1 MNKFLDKRVKAT
13 SRKVQEPKREP
24 GTAYEFLNEC
34 AACWNALD
42 EARRKLRRSLMYS
55 YGDQWGDLVTDPDTL
70 AQITEGDL
78 IKKNG
83 KVPLKNNMIA
93 PILSNIEGQLRQNL
107 MRPVCVVRDQSESR
121 VGEMMSIAIEYVH
134 DINEMEELDA
144 DSMRMLLN
152 GGMTAQRV
160 EYGINRSKDKRD
172 VWVYAVNPSR
182 LFFNANLEDV
192 RMWDLNCIG
201 ELFDL
206 PLDDVLAHFG
216 GTPQQKERIRNIY
229 HSVDAQSYA
238 TRAMQGDEARSLSFY
253 TPSRSNLCRVILGW
267 KLETRDAYLWNDTQR
282 GTWGYLPYDDESRKK
297 LDAEND
303 RRRKEALKLKGESGL
318 QEVKSE
324 SGKPAPMSETESSLS
339 RFTANAAGVQSHE
352 VGLKV
357 KAADKRAQSASLLD
371 AMPSESGLRGAKG
384 ENGKLK
390 TERLKLTPMSEAGN
404 SNFETESVGTVSDD
418 DLLLIEYEFATERYW
433 YYRYMSPYGDVLQ
446 EGRSPYWHGEHNYV
460 LHLYP
465 LVQGRLGNFVE
476 QFIDQQRAINR
487 TATLIDF
494 IRGTSSKGVLVVD
507 DDAFESMSR
516 EEVIDEYVRYNGVLF
531 VKLKPGQSIDGVVR
545 QYNSGAAVAGDFELL
560 NLQLRLINEISG
572 VNSAMQGQSPRSGT
586 PASLY
591 AQQVQNSSL
600 NLKGLFDGFRTFR
613 RRRDAKV
620 MKTLQ
625 QYYNENRYIDL
636 AGSQYSEEAKWYD
649 PQKVQESELDITI
662 SEGYNT
668 PAFQM
673 IANDFLMELFRANAL
688 DVKTMLENSSYPF
701 ATKILE
707 AIKRNEEA
715 AAKGKPFDGIPP
727 ELMAQLQ
734 AGAATGGQAPI
745 ADAEMQGTM
754 GFSQPQASQPTM
766 PQ

>member
-1 MNKFLDKRVKAT
+1 MNKFLDKRVKAH
-13 SRKVQEPKREP
+13 SRKVQEPPKEP

-55 YGDQWGDLVTDPDTL
+55 YGDQWGDLVIDPDTL
-70 AQITEGDL
+70 AQMTEGDL

-107 MRPVCVVRDQSESR
+107 MRPVCVARDQSEGR

-144 DSMRMLLN
+144 DSMRLLLN
-152 GGMTAQRV
+152 GGMVAQRV

-172 VWVYAVNPSR
+172 VWVYSVNPSR
-182 LFFNANLEDV
+182 LFFNTNIEDV

-216 GTPQQKERIRNIY
+216 NTPQQKERIRNIY
-229 HSVDAQSYA
+229 SSVDSQVYGVRS
-238 TRAMQGDEARSLSFY
+238 MQGDEARTLAFY
-253 TPSRSNLCRVILGW
+253 TPSHSNLCRVILGW
-267 KLETRDAYLWNDTQR
+267 KLETRDAYLWNDPER
-282 GTWGYLPYDDESRKK
+282 GTWGYLPYDEESRKK
-297 LDAEND
+297 LDDENE
-303 RRRKEALKLKGESGL
+303 RRRKEAMERKGESGK
-318 QEVKSE
+318 VKGE
-324 SGKPAPMSETESSLS
+324 DDASLS
-339 RFTANAAGVQSHE
+339 DFTFDLSPR
-352 VGLKV
+352 
-357 KAADKRAQSASLLD
+357 KA
-371 AMPSESGLRGAKG
+371 
-384 ENGKLK
+384 
-390 TERLKLTPMSEAGN
+390 
-404 SNFETESVGTVSDD
+404 DD
-418 DLLLIEYEFATERYW
+418 DLLLIEYEFATERFW

-465 LVQGRLGNFVE
+465 LIQGRLGNFVE

-613 RRRDAKV
+613 RRRDTKV

-625 QYYNENRYIDL
+625 QYYNESRYIDL

-715 AAKGKPFDGIPP
+715 AAQGKPLEGIPP
-727 ELMAQLQ
+727 GLMTEVQKD
-734 AGAATGGQAPI
+734 GIGGQSA
-745 ADAEMQGTM
+745 AMLAAAGL
-754 GFSQPQASQPTM
+754 AQPTAQQPPTM
-766 PQ
+766 Q

>member
-13 SRKVQEPKREP
+13 FSRPPEPVKEQ

-107 MRPVCVVRDQSESR
+107 MRPVCVARDQSEGR

-172 VWVYAVNPSR
+172 VWVYSVNPSR
-182 LFFNANLEDV
+182 LFFNTNLEDV

-216 GTPQQKERIRNIY
+216 NTPQQKQRIRNIY
-229 HSVDAQSYA
+229 HSVDAQNYA
-238 TRAMQGDEARSLSFY
+238 TRAMQGDEARTLSFY

-267 KLETRDAYLWNDTQR
+267 KLESRDAYLWNDTQR
-282 GTWGYLPYDDESRKK
+282 GTWGYVPYDEENRRK
-297 LDAEND
+297 LDDENA
-303 RRRKEALKLKGESGL
+303 RRRKEAE
-318 QEVKSE
+318 
-324 SGKPAPMSETESSLS
+324 
-339 RFTANAAGVQSHE
+339 R
-352 VGLKV
+352 LKV

-371 AMPSESGLRGAKG
+371 AVPSESGLREAKC

-390 TERLKLTPMSEAGN
+390 TERLNLAPMNEAGN
-404 SNFETESVGTVSDD
+404 LNFETGNANAVSDD

-465 LVQGRLGNFVE
+465 LIQGRLGNFVE

-625 QYYNENRYIDL
+625 QYYNESRYIDL
-636 AGSQYSEEAKWYD
+636 AGTQYSEEAKWYD
-649 PQKVQESELDITI
+649 PQKVQDSELDITI

-715 AAKGKPFDGIPP
+715 AAQGKPLEGISP
-727 ELMAQLQ
+727 ELMTQLPVGNG
-734 AGAATGGQAPI
+734 AGGESGIVPPVGKQGAVAAL
-745 ADAEMQGTM
+745 
-754 GFSQPQASQPTM
+754 QPSVSRLPV
-766 PQ
+766 

>member
-1 MNKFLDKRVKAT
+1 MNKFVNRKVKA
-13 SRKVQEPKREP
+13 EPALRDGIVEKSE
-24 GTAYEFLNEC
+24 GSAVDFLNEC
-34 AACWNALD
+34 AACWIALD

-55 YGDQWGDLVTDPDTL
+55 YGDQWGDYVRDPDTL
-70 AQITEGDL
+70 SMITEGEL

-93 PILSNIEGQLRQNL
+93 PILSNIDGQMRQNL
-107 MRPVCVVRDQSESR
+107 LRPVCVARDQAEGR
-121 VGEMMSIAIEYVH
+121 VGEMMSVAIEYVH
-134 DINEMEELDA
+134 DINEMEEVDS

-152 GGMTAQRV
+152 GGMTAQRI
-160 EYGINRSKDKRD
+160 EYGMNPSRGQKD

-182 LFFNANLEDV
+182 LFFNTNLEDV

-201 ELFDL
+201 EIFDL
-206 PLDDVLAHFG
+206 PLEQVLALFAR
-216 GTPQQKERIRNIY
+216 TQADKER
-229 HSVDAQSYA
+229 VKSYYLEVA
-238 TRAMQGDEARSLSFY
+238 GDNSLVTRAMQGDETASLSFY
-253 TPSRSNLCRVILGW
+253 TPSRPDLCRVILGW
-267 KLETRDAYLWNDTQR
+267 KLESRDAYCWNDNQK
-282 GTWGYLPYDDESRKK
+282 GTWGYLPYTSASKK
-297 LDAEND
+297 RLDSENN
-303 RRRKEALKLKGESGL
+303 RRKQEAK
-318 QEVKSE
+318 
-324 SGKPAPMSETESSLS
+324 
-339 RFTANAAGVQSHE
+339 AAGLAEEDV
-352 VGLKV
+352 
-357 KAADKRAQSASLLD
+357 LLVD
-371 AMPSESGLRGAKG
+371 YA
-384 ENGKLK
+384 
-390 TERLKLTPMSEAGN
+390 
-404 SNFETESVGTVSDD
+404 
-418 DLLLIEYEFATERYW
+418 FAIERYW
-433 YYRYMSPYGDVLQ
+433 YYRYMTPYGNVLQ

-465 LVQGRLGNFVE
+465 LVQGKLGNFVE

-572 VNSAMQGQSPRSGT
+572 VNSAMQGQSPRAGT

-600 NLKGLFDGFRTFR
+600 NLKGLFDSYRNFR
-613 RRRDAKV
+613 RRRDIKL
-620 MKTLQ
+620 MKTIQ
-625 QYYNENRYIDL
+625 QYYTEVRYIDL
-636 AGSQYSEEAKWYD
+636 AGSEYSEEARWYN
-649 PQKVQESELDITI
+649 PEKVRDAQIDLTI

-668 PAFQM
+668 PAYQM

-707 AIKRNEEA
+707 AIKRKEEQA
-715 AAKGKPFDGIPP
+715 AQGAPMNGISP
-727 ELMAQLQ
+727 ELLAGLQQ
-734 AGAATGGQAPI
+734 AGQEQSPEQSNSHEAPPAT
-745 ADAEMQGTM
+745 DAY
-754 GFSQPQASQPTM
+754 
-766 PQ
+766 

>member
-1 MNKFLDKRVKAT
+1 MNKFLDKRVKAS
-13 SRKVQEPKREP
+13 SRREHGEEKEP
-24 GTAYEFLNEC
+24 GIAYEFLAEC

-70 AQITEGDL
+70 AQITEGEL

-107 MRPVCVVRDQSESR
+107 MRPVCVARDQSEGR
-121 VGEMMSIAIEYVH
+121 VGEMMSVAIEYVH
-134 DINEMEELDA
+134 DINEMEEVDA
-144 DSMRMLLN
+144 DCMRMLLN
-152 GGMTAQRV
+152 GGMMAQRV
-160 EYGINRSKDKRD
+160 EYGMNRSKDKQD

-182 LFFNANLEDV
+182 LFFNTNIEDV
-192 RMWDLNCIG
+192 RMWDLTCVG

-216 GTPQQKERIRNIY
+216 NTPQQKERIRNIY
-229 HSVDAQSYA
+229 SSVDSQTYGV
-238 TRAMQGDEARSLSFY
+238 RAMQGDEARSLSFY
-253 TPSRSNLCRVILGW
+253 SASHSNLCRVILGW

-282 GTWGYLPYDDESRKK
+282 GTWGYLPYDEESRKK

-303 RRRKEALKLKGESGL
+303 RRRKETG
-318 QEVKSE
+318 
-324 SGKPAPMSETESSLS
+324 
-339 RFTANAAGVQSHE
+339 
-352 VGLKV
+352 
-357 KAADKRAQSASLLD
+357 
-371 AMPSESGLRGAKG
+371 
-384 ENGKLK
+384 
-390 TERLKLTPMSEAGN
+390 RLKLAPMSEAGN
-404 SNFETESVGTVSDD
+404 SNFETGNANAVSDD

-433 YYRYMSPYGDVLQ
+433 YYRYMSPNGDILQ

-600 NLKGLFDGFRTFR
+600 NLKGLFDAFRTFR

-625 QYYNENRYIDL
+625 QYYTESRYIDL
-636 AGSQYSEEAKWYD
+636 AGTQYSEEAKWYD
-649 PQKVQESELDITI
+649 PQKVQDSELDITI

-668 PAFQM
+668 PAYQM
-673 IANDFLMELFRANAL
+673 LANDFLMELFRANAV

-715 AAKGKPFDGIPP
+715 VAGGQQMQGIPP
-727 ELMAQLQ
+727 ELMAQVQ
-734 AGAATGGQAPI
+734 AAGKREVGTNLPGAMPGG
-745 ADAEMQGTM
+745 
-754 GFSQPQASQPTM
+754 SVK
-766 PQ
+766 

>member
-1 MNKFLDKRVKAT
+1 MYIVMNKFLDKRVKSQAG
-13 SRKVQEPKREP
+13 KEPVKTKAP
-24 GTAYEFLNEC
+24 GTAIAFLNEC
-34 AACWNALD
+34 AACWNSLD
-42 EARRKLRRSLMYS
+42 EARRRLRRSLMYS
-55 YGDQWGDLVTDPDTL
+55 YGDQWGDIVTDPDTL
-70 AQITEGDL
+70 SQITEGEL

-107 MRPVCVVRDQSESR
+107 MRPVCVARDQSEGR
-121 VGEMMSIAIEYVH
+121 VGEMMSVAIEYVH

-160 EYGINRSKDKRD
+160 EYGVNPSKDKRD

-182 LFFNANLEDV
+182 LFFNANIEDV
-192 RMWDLNCIG
+192 RMWDVTCIG

-206 PLDDVLAHFG
+206 PLDDVMAHFG
-216 GTPQQKERIRNIY
+216 HTKEEKERIRDIY
-229 HSVDAQSYA
+229 GNVSAYESGN
-238 TRAMQGDEARSLSFY
+238 RAMQGDETRSLTFY
-253 TPSRSNLCRVILGW
+253 SPTRSNLCRVILGW
-267 KLETRDAYLWNDTQR
+267 KLESRDAYFWNDPQR
-282 GTWGYLPYDDESRKK
+282 GTWGYLPHNSNSRKMLDDEN
-297 LDAEND
+297 E
-303 RRRKEALKLKGESGL
+303 RRRSEGEKL
-318 QEVKSE
+318 
-324 SGKPAPMSETESSLS
+324 GK
-339 RFTANAAGVQSHE
+339 
-352 VGLKV
+352 
-357 KAADKRAQSASLLD
+357 
-371 AMPSESGLRGAKG
+371 
-384 ENGKLK
+384 
-390 TERLKLTPMSEAGN
+390 
-404 SNFETESVGTVSDD
+404 SDD

-433 YYRYMSPYGDVLQ
+433 YYRYMSPYGDILQ

-465 LVQGRLGNFVE
+465 LVHGRLGNFVE

-494 IRGTSSKGVLVVD
+494 IRSTSSKGVLVVD
-507 DDAFESMSR
+507 DEAFESMSR

-572 VNSAMQGQSPRSGT
+572 VNSAMQGQSPRAGT

-625 QYYNENRYIDL
+625 QYYTESRYIDL

-649 PQKVQESELDITI
+649 PQKVQDSEIDITI

-668 PAFQM
+668 PAYQM

-715 AAKGKPFDGIPP
+715 AAQGEPMEGIPP
-727 ELMAQLQ
+727 ELMAQLE
-734 AGAATGGQAPI
+734 TK
-745 ADAEMQGTM
+745 
-754 GFSQPQASQPTM
+754 SQ
-766 PQ
+766 

>member
-1 MNKFLDKRVKAT
+1 MNKFLDKRVKA
-13 SRKVQEPKREP
+13 SVGKAQIVEREP
-24 GTAYEFLNEC
+24 GTALDFLNEC

-55 YGDQWGDLVTDPDTL
+55 YGDQWGDLVTDPDTCG
-70 AQITEGDL
+70 QITEGEL

-93 PILSNIEGQLRQNL
+93 PILSNVEGQLRQNL
-107 MRPVCVVRDQSESR
+107 MRPVCVVRDQSEAR
-121 VGEMMSIAIEYVH
+121 VGEMMSVAIEYVH

-160 EYGINRSKDKRD
+160 EYGVNPSKGKRD
-172 VWVYAVNPSR
+172 VWVYGVNPSR
-182 LFFNANLEDV
+182 LFFNTNLEDV
-192 RMWDLNCIG
+192 RMWDVTCIG
-201 ELFDL
+201 ELFDMTI
-206 PLDDVLAHFG
+206 DDVLAHFG
-216 GTPQQKERIRNIY
+216 NTPKQKKRIRDIY
-229 HSVDAQSYA
+229 GHVSSQM
-238 TRAMQGDEARSLSFY
+238 TCNRAMQGDEARNLSFHS
-253 TPSRSNLCRVILGW
+253 PSRSNLCRVILGW
-267 KLETRDAYLWNDTQR
+267 KLETRDAYFWSDARR
-282 GTWGYLPYDDESRKK
+282 GTWGYLPYNEKSRKMLDDENRRRRE
-297 LDAEND
+297 AEN
-303 RRRKEALKLKGESGL
+303 
-318 QEVKSE
+318 
-324 SGKPAPMSETESSLS
+324 GKPAPMSETESSLS

-352 VGLKV
+352 VGL
-357 KAADKRAQSASLLD
+357 
-371 AMPSESGLRGAKG
+371 
-384 ENGKLK
+384 NGKG
-390 TERLKLTPMSEAGN
+390 GN
-404 SNFETESVGTVSDD
+404 GNVKCDD

-433 YYRYMSPYGDVLQ
+433 YYRYMSPFGDVLQ

-494 IRGTSSKGVLVVD
+494 IRSTSSKGVLVVD

-572 VNSAMQGQSPRSGT
+572 VNSAMQGQNPHAGT

-600 NLKGLFDGFRTFR
+600 NLKGLLDGFRTFR
-613 RRRDAKV
+613 RRRDTKL

-625 QYYNENRYIDL
+625 QYYTDRRYIDL
-636 AGSQYSEEAKWYD
+636 AGAQYSEESKWYD
-649 PQKVQESELDITI
+649 PQKVQDCELDITI

-668 PAFQM
+668 PAYQM
-673 IANDFLMELFRANAL
+673 LANDFLMELFRANAL
-688 DVKTMLENSSYPF
+688 DVKTMLENSSFPF
-701 ATKILE
+701 ATRILE

-715 AAKGKPFDGIPP
+715 AAQGGALQGIPP
-727 ELMAQLQ
+727 ELIAQLQ
-734 AGAATGGQAPI
+734 DSGKQ
-745 ADAEMQGTM
+745 
-754 GFSQPQASQPTM
+754 QPQMQPGDPQAQPT
-766 PQ
+766 PSISVPSEPTVQALTA

>member
-1 MNKFLDKRVKAT
+1 MNKFLDKRVKAST
-13 SRKVQEPKREP
+13 GKTQRKEREP
-24 GTAYEFLNEC
+24 GMALEFLNEC

-55 YGDQWGDLVTDPDTL
+55 YGDQWGDLVTDPDTYG
-70 AQITEGDL
+70 QITEGEL

-107 MRPVCVVRDQSESR
+107 MRPVCVVRDQSEAR
-121 VGEMMSIAIEYVH
+121 VGEMMSVAIEYVH

-160 EYGINRSKDKRD
+160 EFGVNPAKGKRD
-172 VWVYAVNPSR
+172 VWVHGVNPSR
-182 LFFNANLEDV
+182 LFFNTNLEDV
-192 RMWDLNCIG
+192 RMWDLTCVG
-201 ELFDL
+201 ELFDM
-206 PLDDVLAHFG
+206 PIDDVLAHFG
-216 GTPQQKERIRNIY
+216 DTPKQKERIRNIY
-229 HSVDAQSYA
+229 GYVSSQA
-238 TRAMQGDEARSLSFY
+238 TGNRAMQGDEARDLSFY
-253 TPSRSNLCRVILGW
+253 SASHSNLCRVILGW
-267 KLETRDAYLWNDTQR
+267 KLETRDAYFWSDARR
-282 GTWGYLPYDDESRKK
+282 GTWGYLPYDEESRKM
-297 LDAEND
+297 LEDENN
-303 RRRKEALKLKGESGL
+303 RRKEA
-318 QEVKSE
+318 
-324 SGKPAPMSETESSLS
+324 M
-339 RFTANAAGVQSHE
+339 
-352 VGLKV
+352 
-357 KAADKRAQSASLLD
+357 
-371 AMPSESGLRGAKG
+371 RG
-384 ENGKLK
+384 
-390 TERLKLTPMSEAGN
+390 ERLNVKNENEEALSE
-404 SNFETESVGTVSDD
+404 D
-418 DLLLIEYEFATERYW
+418 DLLLVEYEFATERYW
-433 YYRYMSPYGDVLQ
+433 YYRYMSPFGDVLQ

-494 IRGTSSKGVLVVD
+494 IRSTSSKGVLVVD

-516 EEVIDEYVRYNGVLF
+516 EEVVDEYVRYNGVLF

-572 VNSAMQGQSPRSGT
+572 VNSAMQGQSPHAGT

-613 RRRDAKV
+613 RRRDTKL

-625 QYYNENRYIDL
+625 QYYTDRRYIDL
-636 AGSQYSEEAKWYD
+636 AGAQYSEESKWYD
-649 PQKVQESELDITI
+649 PQKVQDCELDITI

-668 PAFQM
+668 PAYQM
-673 IANDFLMELFRANAL
+673 LANDFLMELFRANAL
-688 DVKTMLENSSYPF
+688 DVKTMLENSSFPF

-715 AAKGKPFDGIPP
+715 AAQGGALQGIPP
-727 ELMAQLQ
+727 ELIAQLQ
-734 AGAATGGQAPI
+734 GDGKLQPGMLSGESLQQPSNSSGTAQETVVPPTPAEI
-745 ADAEMQGTM
+745 AL
-754 GFSQPQASQPTM
+754 PV
-766 PQ
+766 